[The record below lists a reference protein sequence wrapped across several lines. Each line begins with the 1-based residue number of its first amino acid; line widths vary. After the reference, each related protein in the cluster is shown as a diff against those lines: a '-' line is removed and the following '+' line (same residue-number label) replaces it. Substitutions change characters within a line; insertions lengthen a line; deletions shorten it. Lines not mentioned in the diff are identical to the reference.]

1 MLTHDQI
8 WRGIDRLAERHGLSP
23 SGLARRAGLDPTT
36 FNRSKRRTRE
46 GKLRWPSTESL
57 AKVLQATGTSFQEFV
72 ELVEDHPAAAPAPT
86 RRLRHRRLGE
96 LEPAV
101 HFDAAGFPLGEWDEI
116 DFPRIEDADAYA
128 IELDRDVAPP
138 AYRTGDLVVV
148 SPRQSVRR
156 ADRVLVC
163 TRTGELIFGVLDRRT
178 LTRVV
183 LEPLDPRL
191 APRDLVSEEVAWI
204 SRIVVLSQ

>member
-23 SGLARRAGLDPTT
+23 SALARKAGLDPTT

-72 ELVEDHPAAAPAPT
+72 ALIEDNPEPPVT
-86 RRLRHRRLGE
+86 PPRRLRARRLGE
-96 LEPAV
+96 LEPLV
-101 HFDAAGFPLGEWDEI
+101 HLDASGFPLGEWDEI
-116 DFPRIEDADAYA
+116 DFPRIEDPDAYG

-138 AYRTGDLVVV
+138 CYRTGDLVLV

-156 ADRVLVC
+156 ADRVLLC
-163 TRTGELIFGVLDRRT
+163 TRDGELLFGVLDRRT

-183 LEPLDPRL
+183 LDPLDPRGQ
-191 APRDLVSEEVAWI
+191 PRDLPAEELAWLA
-204 SRIVVLSQ
+204 RIVMVSQ